1 MGANNTKVFQGLKLQ
16 GNNKEWWKYLRKRS
30 DLQEIGF
37 PREWGSWKGDGVTPI
52 SRNFIS
58 IHPDSAQHWK
68 CVFFGESRSP
78 EKITTL
84 LSLSWGSIRDSIL
97 LSETKCMICITHLGF
112 GFQKR
117 SIRFKHILC
126 NTYTVSKEENTFC
139 WLNTILRKIWKAP
152 VDKSIDHVPYC
163 FAGACKVHC
172 EREHQQATMV
182 GNYGKLFVPLRHD
195 DKVPFIIWTQIQ
207 GFPFN

>member
-1 MGANNTKVFQGLKLQ
+1 MNGAHEKVMEWHQSLGISFQSILIQLNI
-16 GNNKEWWKYLRKRS
+16 GNAFSSGNIQK
-30 DLQEIGF
+30 
-37 PREWGSWKGDGVTPI
+37 
-52 SRNFIS
+52 N
-58 IHPDSAQHWK
+58 
-68 CVFFGESRSP
+68 SRSP

-117 SIRFKHILC
+117 SIRFRHILC
-126 NTYTVSKEENTFC
+126 NIYTVSKEENTFC

>member
-1 MGANNTKVFQGLKLQ
+1 MVK
-16 GNNKEWWKYLRKRS
+16 
-30 DLQEIGF
+30 I
-37 PREWGSWKGDGVTPI
+37 
-52 SRNFIS
+52 
-58 IHPDSAQHWK
+58 SAQKIWFARNWLPAWMGLMK
-68 CVFFGESRSP
+68 RWSSDTNLSEFNFNPSWFSSTLEMRFLRGIFRKKSRSP
-78 EKITTL
+78 
-84 LSLSWGSIRDSIL
+84 SLSWGSIRDSIL

-117 SIRFKHILC
+117 SIRFRHILC

-172 EREHQQATMV
+172 EREHQQATME

>member
-1 MGANNTKVFQGLKLQ
+1 MVKISAQK
-16 GNNKEWWKYLRKRS
+16 S

-37 PREWGSWKGDGVTPI
+37 PREWGSWKGDRVTPI

-117 SIRFKHILC
+117 SIRFRHILC

-139 WLNTILRKIWKAP
+139 WLNTILRKNMKNACWQ
-152 VDKSIDHVPYC
+152 VNWSCSILFC
-163 FAGACKVHC
+163 RACKVHC

-182 GNYGKLFVPLRHD
+182 GNYGKLFVPLRQD

-207 GFPFN
+207 GFLLH